1 MPSAAALHSTE
12 SLFDYN
18 SRTDRV
24 CFYGNNFD
32 RILSTSTLRQTTV
45 FAVSCFPDIFAIF
58 ASAADEVKKSVFFA
72 PTHFCSNASAD
83 FAGERRYQRNATTW
97 SSKRRPIHTVS
108 ARLQRHATEV
118 QQPSDAWQRTLSLCA
133 TALPDVAIGVRTKVH
148 RRKGHQAGFSVEF
161 FFQIKCPFF
170 ENIGLIQVAKLCT
183 IC

>member
-58 ASAADEVKKSVFFA
+58 ASAADEVKKSVFLRRHIFA
-72 PTHFCSNASAD
+72 QTQAQTSPASGD
-83 FAGERRYQRNATTW
+83 INATQRRGRPNVGLYTRCPLGCNGTQRKF
-97 SSKRRPIHTVS
+97 SSLVMLDN
-108 ARLQRHATEV
+108 ARYRCVRLHCLTSQSVYGQKSTGGKATKLV
-118 QQPSDAWQRTLSLCA
+118 
-133 TALPDVAIGVRTKVH
+133 
-148 RRKGHQAGFSVEF
+148 
-161 FFQIKCPFF
+161 FQ
-170 ENIGLIQVAKLCT
+170 
-183 IC
+183 